1 MYGNGYA
8 ETIENQGRGLFKTA
22 FFVFA
27 LLVLGQG
34 KALASNQI
42 IHPTPAVNEYCR
54 ISGCD
59 FQVFYRYFYTNKA
72 RFCADKQRI
81 ETHRRQNAIRGYMM
95 SEMTEAGLPRAVGL
109 IPMLESSYSIG
120 NRQQN
125 SSQKAAGPWQ
135 FLPETAE
142 DMGLLISEEVD
153 ERFDLQKSTAAGAR
167 YIKWLVGKFDG
178 DLNLAV
184 LSYHAGIGRIEKLID
199 TYQIDNPWFLSKL
212 ISENYPDK
220 DYLAKFH
227 SYALA
232 LTTNGCGE

>member
-1 MYGNGYA
+1 
-8 ETIENQGRGLFKTA
+8 
-22 FFVFA
+22 
-27 LLVLGQG
+27 
-34 KALASNQI
+34 
-42 IHPTPAVNEYCR
+42 
-54 ISGCD
+54 
-59 FQVFYRYFYTNKA
+59 
-72 RFCADKQRI
+72 
-81 ETHRRQNAIRGYMM
+81 MM
-95 SEMTEAGLPRAVGL
+95 SEMVDKGLPGAVGL

-120 NRQQN
+120 HRDQN
-125 SSQKAAGPWQ
+125 SHQKAAGPWQ

-199 TYQIDNPWFLSKL
+199 TYQTDNPWFLSKL